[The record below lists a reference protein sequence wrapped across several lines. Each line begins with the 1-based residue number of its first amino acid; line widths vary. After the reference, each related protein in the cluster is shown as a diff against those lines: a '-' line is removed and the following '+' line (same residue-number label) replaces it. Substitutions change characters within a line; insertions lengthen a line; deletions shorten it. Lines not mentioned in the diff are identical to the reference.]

1 MFNRETL
8 MLDIRNTYIVV
19 NTMYNNLLALT
30 RVKRNKTLSEKV
42 TFLETVLKDFTEY
55 WGNAR
60 FSGLPCKSS
69 FTNEEFESA
78 YRGIT
83 GTAVD
88 KICNFGVKESAVYIR
103 MYRRLLRL
111 IIKYYGFQNSA
122 YLIVSQF
129 NRTIEIYRGK

>member
-19 NTMYNNLLALT
+19 NTLYNLLT
-30 RVKRNKTLSEKV
+30 SSKVKGSKILLERIA
-42 TFLETVLKDFTEY
+42 FLETVLKDFTEY
-55 WGNAR
+55 WGKTR

-78 YRGIT
+78 CRGIT

-88 KICNFGVKESAVYIR
+88 KICNFRVKESAVDIR

-111 IIKYYGFQNSA
+111 LIKYYGFQDSA